1 MRTTERAEND
11 ATRADDAASESPEYL
26 RAVHHTGPP
35 MSNIFINCP
44 TTGIPVPTGLTTNSI
59 VFHSLPPVAVPLC
72 CAACGKMHKWKPQ
85 DAWIG
90 RGGPPVDWA
99 LVSAS

>member
-11 ATRADDAASESPEYL
+11 ATRADAASESAEYL
-26 RAVHHTGPP
+26 SVVRHAGPP
-35 MSNIFINCP
+35 VSNIFINCP
-44 TTGIPVPTGLTTNSI
+44 TTGIPVPTGLTTNSV

-90 RGGPPVDWA
+90 RGVPRAECA
-99 LVSAS
+99 LISAS

>member
-11 ATRADDAASESPEYL
+11 ATRADDAAPDSAEYL
-26 RAVHHTGPP
+26 RAVRHTGPP

-44 TTGIPVPTGLTTNSI
+44 TTGIPVPTGLTTNSV

-90 RGGPPVDWA
+90 RGVPPADWA
-99 LVSAS
+99 LVGAS